1 MGVDQADPFKP
12 SVDRYMYKTGIEG
25 NLTGGGAERLVTRAV
40 SHQ

>member
-25 NLTGGGAERLVTRAV
+25 NPTGGGAERLVTRAV